1 MVPVYTAMSE
11 QAPQCAPADTSL
23 TINIEMELLGHGVC
37 VSFTSGDN
45 SKLFFTVVLTVYTPG
60 SRKHV
65 LELFLKW
72 EPMVHKRRF
81 KELVFSPF
89 LFRDRVGKV
98 FVSDY
103 RVSKAHHGG
112 HYLCMLADQHLSW
125 PQSKSANTEKA
136 ILHPE
141 NSKTVRNDTGVKR
154 LRCWRKSE
162 TLDLNGSHRWSLF
175 Q

>member
-1 MVPVYTAMSE
+1 MVPVCTAMSE
-11 QAPQCAPADTSL
+11 QVPSCTPADTSL
-23 TINIEMELLGHGVC
+23 TINLEMELLGHGVC

-65 LELFLKW
+65 LELFLRW
-72 EPMVHKRRF
+72 EHMVHKRRF
-81 KELVFSPF
+81 KELVSSPF
-89 LFRDRVGKV
+89 LFWDRVGKV
-98 FVSDY
+98 SVSGY

-112 HYLCMLADQHLSW
+112 HHLCMLADQHLSW

-141 NSKTVRNDTGVKR
+141 NSDSQKWHWGEKT
-154 LRCWRKSE
+154 
-162 TLDLNGSHRWSLF
+162 
-175 Q
+175 